1 MLTSE
6 NALRALQLTVAEQAI
21 KEQPVSI
28 AISDSHGELL
38 AFVRMDGAS
47 LHSGVVAQNKA
58 YTAARDRQATADL
71 GAWSR
76 SSGRSMGYWS
86 DPRFT
91 GFGGG
96 LPLRANGE
104 VVGAVGVSALSED
117 EDVLVAQ
124 ALIARWLP

>member
-1 MLTSE
+1 MLTTE
-6 NALRALQLTVAEQAI
+6 NTLRALQLTIAEQAG
-21 KEQPVSI
+21 KQQPVSI

-86 DPRFT
+86 DTRFT

-96 LPLRANGE
+96 LPLRVNGE

-124 ALIARWLP
+124 ALITRLLP